1 VEGGSMHLPA
11 AKTSR
16 RDVQIQLV
24 GTFSFARP
32 GICNALPGRAC
43 LSFAK
48 ENGSLHIFVTYFI
61 LLVYTSNAKT
71 MLLLAGKENDTK
83 GMRK

>member
-1 VEGGSMHLPA
+1 
-11 AKTSR
+11 
-16 RDVQIQLV
+16 
-24 GTFSFARP
+24 
-32 GICNALPGRAC
+32 LPGRAC

-71 MLLLAGKENDTK
+71 MLLFAGKENDTK
-83 GMRK
+83 GMRKEDKLI